1 MITVGITGGIGSG
14 KTTVANVWEKLG
26 AHVVFADVLAKELMH
41 SDPGLK
47 NKLIQT
53 FGNQSYTKSGELNK
67 PHLIKE
73 AFQENRVEE
82 LNAIVHPVI
91 RQEIQSRIASAQK
104 NGVKLFAYEAA
115 ILLNEGRP
123 DYVDKVLIVKGERT
137 TRIERVAKRDAI
149 SGSAVIERMAKQPDF
164 ESLAHLAD
172 YVIENNGTLPELEKK
187 AEALYRELI
196 GNH

>member
-14 KTTVANVWEKLG
+14 KTTVASVWKKLG
-26 AHVVFADVLAKELMH
+26 AYVVFADDLAKELMH
-41 SDPGLK
+41 TDTDLK

-53 FGNQSYTKSGELNK
+53 FGNQSYTEGGELNK

-73 AFQENRVEE
+73 AFQKNRVEE

-91 RQEIQSRIASAQK
+91 RREVQSRIASARK
-104 NGVKLFAYEAA
+104 KGAELFAYEAA

-123 DYVDKVLIVKGERT
+123 GYVDIVLIVKGARDA
-137 TRIERVAKRDAI
+137 RIKRVAKRDAVPDT
-149 SGSAVIERMAKQPDF
+149 AVIERMAKQPDF
-164 ESLAHLAD
+164 DSLDHLAD
-172 YVIENNGTLPELEKK
+172 YIIENNGTLPELEKK
-187 AEALYRELI
+187 AGDLYRELI

>member
-14 KTTVANVWEKLG
+14 KTTVANIWKKMG
-26 AHVVFADVLAKELMH
+26 AHVVFADDLAKELMH
-41 SDPGLK
+41 TDPDLK

-53 FGNQSYTKSGELNK
+53 FGNQSYTEGGELNK

-73 AFQENRVEE
+73 AFHKNRVEE

-91 RQEIQSRIASAQK
+91 RREIESRIASARK
-104 NGVKLFAYEAA
+104 KGVELFAYEAA

-123 DYVDKVLIVKGERT
+123 DYVDKVLMVKGDRDA
-137 TRIERVAKRDAI
+137 RIERVAKRDAV
-149 SGSAVIERMAKQPDF
+149 SDSAVIERMAKQPDF
-164 ESLAHLAD
+164 DSLAHLAD
-172 YVIENNGTLPELEKK
+172 YVIENNGTLPELKKK
-187 AEALYRELI
+187 AETIYRKLI